1 MGRTGGNDGDG
12 GGYIVKME
20 EAILLA
26 CGFGK
31 IVFHCE

>member
-20 EAILLA
+20 EAILLRWRLY
-26 CGFGK
+26 C
-31 IVFHCE
+31 